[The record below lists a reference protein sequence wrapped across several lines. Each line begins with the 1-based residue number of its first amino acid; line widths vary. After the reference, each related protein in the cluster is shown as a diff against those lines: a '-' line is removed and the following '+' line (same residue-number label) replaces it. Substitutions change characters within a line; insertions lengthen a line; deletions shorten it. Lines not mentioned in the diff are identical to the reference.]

1 MLIQLKRD
9 RPKRA
14 RFLLDCTPGNV
25 GMIQNHTTLLHIE
38 EALEL
43 VAARAW
49 WSKIDITAVYHNIC
63 FDWDSEQQT
72 TFLSQMWHDRT
83 RIMEREERNARA
95 TMVRA
100 MNEIFTH
107 IIEKDLIIY
116 IDDIIIS
123 NSNYKDHVAAIHRV
137 GQQLQDEPL
146 WLKQSKWDFF
156 TRLLDILRHILILEG
171 RSA

>member
-1 MLIQLKRD
+1 
-9 RPKRA
+9 
-14 RFLLDCTPGNV
+14 
-25 GMIQNHTTLLHIE
+25 
-38 EALEL
+38 
-43 VAARAW
+43 
-49 WSKIDITAVYHNIC
+49 
-63 FDWDSEQQT
+63 
-72 TFLSQMWHDRT
+72 
-83 RIMEREERNARA
+83 
-95 TMVRA
+95 